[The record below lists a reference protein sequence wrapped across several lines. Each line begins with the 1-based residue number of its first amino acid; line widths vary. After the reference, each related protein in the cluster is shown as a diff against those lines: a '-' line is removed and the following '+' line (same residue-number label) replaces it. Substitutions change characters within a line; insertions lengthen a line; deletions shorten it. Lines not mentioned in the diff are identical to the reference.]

1 MRELALTIIVGF
13 ISGVVGASVVVWLDE
28 PEPIMQSAT
37 VALPRDVGNVDA
49 NPFSSERAPEPEAQ
63 AIARAE
69 TIEAQTENSPGQA
82 AATEAS
88 STASS
93 LTRRQQWEQRRAQR
107 EQETRERLLA
117 AGWSEFEIDQLEDLR
132 VESAL
137 EMEKLMFEQMRE
149 QFETNPITKSFY
161 GRNSHLREQLG
172 DERYEDYLVAQGQ
185 PTSVPIRAVLEGSAG
200 QSAGLQE
207 GDQIRRYGDTRV
219 FDESD
224 LMMAMLAGEPGDSV
238 TVEVERNG
246 TTFHITVPR
255 GPLGTTNMGM
265 RFR

>member
-1 MRELALTIIVGF
+1 MRELALTIVVGF
-13 ISGVVGASVVVWLDE
+13 VSGVVGASVVVWLDE
-28 PEPIMQSAT
+28 PEPESQTAS
-37 VALPRDVGNVDA
+37 VALPMDVDNVGT
-49 NPFSSERAPEPEAQ
+49 NPFNRERTPELQAQ
-63 AIARAE
+63 SVARAE
-69 TIEAQTENSPGQA
+69 TTEAQTKSPPDQTV
-82 AATEAS
+82 ATEPS
-88 STASS
+88 STTSS
-93 LTRRQQWEQRRAQR
+93 LTRREQWEQRRAQR
-107 EQETRERLLA
+107 EQETRARLLA

-149 QFETNPITKSFY
+149 QFETNPITRSFY

-172 DERYEDYLVAQGQ
+172 DARYEDYLVAQGQ
-185 PTSVPIRAVLEGSAG
+185 PTSVPVRAVLEGSAG

-255 GPLGTTNMGM
+255 GPLGTTIMGM